1 MIDEPGAD
9 GHDGKLVL
17 PGRRFSR
24 FSRFLLPEGSFMP
37 LSLVLF
43 DCDGVLVDSE
53 IISAKVDSK
62 MLKEVGYDI
71 SPTEIAERFAGLTQD
86 RIAELLQ
93 EEAGIR
99 LPEDYNA
106 RQKTALD
113 ERLAAEVE
121 AIAGV
126 HEMLDRIDLP
136 RAICSNSST
145 ERLKLMLERV
155 KLWDRFR
162 PYVFAAREV
171 GVGKTKPAPDVYL
184 HGCREFDAAP
194 GQTVVLEDSV
204 HGVAAGVAAGCRVVG
219 FVGGAHSY
227 PGHADALSDAG
238 AETVI
243 RRMSEFPAVVEAFAE
258 WERA

>member
-1 MIDEPGAD
+1 
-9 GHDGKLVL
+9 
-17 PGRRFSR
+17 
-24 FSRFLLPEGSFMP
+24 MP

-62 MLKEVGYDI
+62 MLKEVGYEI
-71 SPTEIAERFAGLTQD
+71 SPSEIAERFAGLTQD

-99 LPEDYNA
+99 LPEDYND
-106 RQKTALD
+106 RQRQALD

-136 RAICSNSST
+136 RAICSNSSG
-145 ERLKLMLERV
+145 ERLKMMLERV

-162 PYVFAAREV
+162 PYVFPAREV
-171 GVGKTKPAPDVYL
+171 GTKKTKPAPDVYL
-184 HGCREFDAAP
+184 YGCREFDAKPAE
-194 GQTVVLEDSV
+194 TIVLEDSV
-204 HGVAAGVAAGCRVVG
+204 HGVAAAAAAGCRVVG
-219 FVGGAHSY
+219 FVGASHTY
-227 PGHADALSDAG
+227 PGHADSLTDAG

-243 RRMSEFPAVVEAFAE
+243 RRLSEFPAVVEAFAD
-258 WERA
+258 WEQV

>member
-1 MIDEPGAD
+1 
-9 GHDGKLVL
+9 
-17 PGRRFSR
+17 
-24 FSRFLLPEGSFMP
+24 MP

-53 IISAKVDSK
+53 IISAKVDST

-106 RQKTALD
+106 RQRVALD
-113 ERLAAEVE
+113 QRLAAELE
-121 AIAGV
+121 PIAGV

-145 ERLKLMLERV
+145 DRLKLMLTLERV

-162 PYVFAAREV
+162 PYVFSAREV
-171 GVGKTKPAPDVYL
+171 GSGRTKPAPDVYL
-184 HGCREFDAAP
+184 HGCRELDAAP
-194 GQTVVLEDSV
+194 GETVVLEDSV
-204 HGVAAGVAAGCRVVG
+204 HGVAAAVAAGCRVVG
-219 FVGGAHSY
+219 FVGGGHTY
-227 PGHADALSDAG
+227 PGHANSLTEAG

-243 RRMSEFPAVVEAFAE
+243 RRLSEFPAVVEALAE